1 MIHIWADV
9 KKTQQ
14 KKRKETR
21 EGGLHSHHLRLV
33 ITDCIV
39 IQSEKPPLPTL
50 PLKDTHAHTHTQRVF
65 HFAITQ
71 AVDQLQPAVYSP
83 HFLVWH
89 SSCTST
95 HPACCPSCL
104 SLLVLR
110 CHSERFH
117 HNRYRSQPDMRS
129 HRFQKCY
136 CHTEAGRLVQVKGD
150 SAYSH
155 KPNLLY
161 LSP

>member
-1 MIHIWADV
+1 MIQIWADV
-9 KKTQQ
+9 KNTAKK
-14 KKRKETR
+14 KKRNTWGGTTFSPSQTCNNWLHCHPKWKTSSSNSSSKRHTR
-21 EGGLHSHHLRLV
+21 
-33 ITDCIV
+33 
-39 IQSEKPPLPTL
+39 
-50 PLKDTHAHTHTQRVF
+50 THTQRVF

-117 HNRYRSQPDMRS
+117 HNRYRSQTYMRS

-136 CHTEAGRLVQVKGD
+136 CHTEAGRLVQVKDD